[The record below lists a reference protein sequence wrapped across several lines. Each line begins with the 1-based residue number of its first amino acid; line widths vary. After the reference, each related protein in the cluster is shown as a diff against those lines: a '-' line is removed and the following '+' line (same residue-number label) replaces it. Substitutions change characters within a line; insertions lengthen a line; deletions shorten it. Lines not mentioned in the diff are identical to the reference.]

1 MTRCRL
7 FIQHFRSY
15 PHDHY
20 KDNEV
25 NLAMKNT
32 RKFSLKGL
40 YNEDIV
46 VMVNSVLKSALL
58 STFTVFT
65 QKIFFGD
72 FCRPLSTEKVEKVG
86 PSFSRVQSKLIMSIL
101 TIRCKKRQ
109 ETVLNY
115 ITGPLSLKFK

>member
-1 MTRCRL
+1 
-7 FIQHFRSY
+7 
-15 PHDHY
+15 
-20 KDNEV
+20 
-25 NLAMKNT
+25 MKNT

-65 QKIFFGD
+65 QKIIFGD